1 MATINVRRL
10 DDGVVQRL
18 KQCAA
23 RNNRSLES
31 ELRHILQ
38 RAADDDTSAKR
49 VSFRALATRLR
60 RKTKGR
66 TQTPSEVLVRADRD
80 AGHRLA

>member
-1 MATINVRRL
+1 MATINIRRL
-10 DDGVVQRL
+10 DNDVVQRL

-38 RAADDDTSAKR
+38 HAVDDDPSTRRS
-49 VSFRALATRLR
+49 SFRALATELR
-60 RKTKGR
+60 RKTEGR
-66 TQTPSEVLVRADRD
+66 RQTPSEILVRADRD
-80 AGHRLA
+80 AGH

>member
-1 MATINVRRL
+1 MATINIRRL
-10 DDGVVQRL
+10 DNDVVQRL

-38 RAADDDTSAKR
+38 RAVDNPLTGRA
-49 VSFRALATRLR
+49 SFRALATELR
-60 RKTKGR
+60 RETEGR
-66 TQTPSEVLVRADRD
+66 TQTPSEVLLRADRD